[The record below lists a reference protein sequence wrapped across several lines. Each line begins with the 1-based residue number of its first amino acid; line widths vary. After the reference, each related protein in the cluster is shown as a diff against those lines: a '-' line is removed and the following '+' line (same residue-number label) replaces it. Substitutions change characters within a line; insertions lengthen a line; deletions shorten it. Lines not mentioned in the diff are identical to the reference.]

1 VFSND
6 VGECVARSAGS
17 AASTMN
23 CTNHVGKVGTAARG
37 QHTVR
42 ALCGGATHEFRQG
55 LALHGSRPLK
65 ALLQLRRKSKTLHND
80 SVSRTALDVIQSQL
94 LRGNQRDGSAW

>member
-17 AASTMN
+17 AAPAMN

>member
-1 VFSND
+1 VFCDD
-6 VGECVARSAGS
+6 VGECIARSPGS
-17 AASTMN
+17 AAPAMN
-23 CTNHVGKVGTAARG
+23 RPNHVGKVGTAARG

-55 LALHGSRPLK
+55 LALQGSRPLK

-80 SVSRTALDVIQSQL
+80 SVSRTALDVIQNQL
-94 LRGNQRDGSAW
+94 LRGNQRDGSTW